1 MFVQWFVC
9 SVFFSSMKIYLS
21 FYGSMQDIA
30 VK

>member
-1 MFVQWFVC
+1 
-9 SVFFSSMKIYLS
+9 MKIYLS